1 VPSKVQPSHLITI
14 KVSKVDIDSIKAD
27 FVALVKDSG
36 ASNDQTAKAVYQS
49 VQEEARQD
57 VLASKDATTD
67 QSGAK
72 AELDMEQVVASKRQ
86 KTAYEQ

>member
-1 VPSKVQPSHLITI
+1 M
-14 KVSKVDIDSIKAD
+14 SKVDIDSIKAD
-27 FVALVKDSG
+27 FVSLVKDSG

-67 QSGAK
+67 QSVAK

>member
-36 ASNDQTAKAVYQS
+36 ATNDQTAKAVYQS

>member
-1 VPSKVQPSHLITI
+1 M
-14 KVSKVDIDSIKAD
+14 SKVDIDSIKAD

-36 ASNDQTAKAVYQS
+36 ATNDQTAKAVYQS

>member
-1 VPSKVQPSHLITI
+1 MPSKVQPSHLITI

-27 FVALVKDSG
+27 FVALVNDSG

>member
-27 FVALVKDSG
+27 FVSLVKDSG

>member
-27 FVALVKDSG
+27 FVALVNDSG
-36 ASNDQTAKAVYQS
+36 ATNDQTAKAVYQS

>member
-27 FVALVKDSG
+27 FVSLVKDSG

-57 VLASKDATTD
+57 VLASKDATT
-67 QSGAK
+67 
-72 AELDMEQVVASKRQ
+72 E
-86 KTAYEQ
+86 

>member
-1 VPSKVQPSHLITI
+1 MPSKVQPSHLITI

-27 FVALVKDSG
+27 FVALVNDSG
-36 ASNDQTAKAVYQS
+36 ATNDQTAKAVYQS

>member
-1 VPSKVQPSHLITI
+1 MPSKVQPSHLITI

-27 FVALVKDSG
+27 FVSLVKDSG

>member
-1 VPSKVQPSHLITI
+1 MPSKVQPSHLITI

-36 ASNDQTAKAVYQS
+36 ATNDQTAKAVYQS